1 MYGAGVPKEKTG
13 RKPNRVL
20 RSLCKAL
27 KAEEQVIAGIRDRAT
42 QAKMIKPGQGWALIP
57 PE

>member
-1 MYGAGVPKEKTG
+1 
-13 RKPNRVL
+13 VL